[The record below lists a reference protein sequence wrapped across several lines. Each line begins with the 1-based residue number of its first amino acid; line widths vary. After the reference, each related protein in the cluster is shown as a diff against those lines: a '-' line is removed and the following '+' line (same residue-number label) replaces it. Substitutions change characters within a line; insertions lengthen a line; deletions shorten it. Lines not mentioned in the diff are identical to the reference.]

1 MVWER
6 FLKIIELCLHV
17 IEIPD
22 DSKIIVLSN
31 GILIGLNVMIL
42 FGGHCAP
49 ISIVGDNLL
58 WKNAQ
63 KKEEKNKISDKINNN
78 IPHFIPIETFFVW
91 IPWNVDSRT
100 TSRHHWIIVNKIIII
115 PSTISFI
122 SLKWNHNTVPD
133 VIDIIPIDPNKGQ
146 GL

>member
-1 MVWER
+1 
-6 FLKIIELCLHV
+6 
-17 IEIPD
+17 
-22 DSKIIVLSN
+22 
-31 GILIGLNVMIL
+31 MIL

-91 IPWNVDSRT
+91 IP
-100 TSRHHWIIVNKIIII
+100 
-115 PSTISFI
+115 
-122 SLKWNHNTVPD
+122 
-133 VIDIIPIDPNKGQ
+133 
-146 GL
+146 